1 MTCQKIVLGQSYQIF
16 SAIIKHLMIKAV
28 YISFLAIV
36 LISLL
41 SFLSYAFNAEVQP
54 EAVIPGDVFLLT
66 VAADKNPSSPRSF
79 PLAELFGKKI
89 DFSFDADNHFI
100 ALVPVDIETP
110 PKDYSITIR
119 FEGLK
124 KTVRIR
130 VKKHTFLTQR
140 LTLPEEKVI
149 LSPEN
154 LRRAERETE
163 LLTNILSQRSQR
175 GWNGRF
181 TAPTDTEV
189 SEVFGVKR
197 IMNGKKTSIHK
208 GMDYRG
214 RLGTP
219 VRALNSGTVV
229 LRDDLFFGGNTL
241 IIDHGMGLYSIYMH
255 LSEFQVADDEKVSKG
270 QTIGLVGM
278 SGRATGP
285 HLHLGVKLDGV
296 SVNPEALFKLKL

>member
-1 MTCQKIVLGQSYQIF
+1 
-16 SAIIKHLMIKAV
+16 MIKAV
-28 YISFLAIV
+28 YISFLTCILV
-36 LISLL
+36 SLL
-41 SFLSYAFNAEVQP
+41 SVQSYAFSVEVQP

-66 VAADKNPSSPRSF
+66 VASDRNPSAAGSF
-79 PLAELFGKKI
+79 PLAEAFGRKM
-89 DFSFDADNHFI
+89 DFYQDASNHFT

-110 PKDYSITIR
+110 PKNYSITIT
-119 FEGLK
+119 FEGEK

-130 VKKHTFLTQR
+130 IKKHVFPTQQ

-149 LSPEN
+149 LNPED
-154 LRRAERETE
+154 LKRAEREAE
-163 LLTNILSQRSQR
+163 LLTNILSRR
-175 GWNGRF
+175 NHREWNGRF
-181 TAPTDTEV
+181 IAPTDTAV

-214 RLGTP
+214 QLGTP
-219 VRALNSGTVV
+219 VRALNAGTVV

-270 QTIGLVGM
+270 QIIGLVGM

-285 HLHLGVKLDGV
+285 HLHLGVKLEGINI
-296 SVNPEALFKLKL
+296 NPEALFKLRL